1 MLGVA
6 DLHTH
11 EAVAAAESAI
21 SSRQRVISLPG
32 DGSEVDS
39 DEESSYDDDVGKI
52 DRNVDGF
59 DCGNDGKKSSSS
71 LDQKPVSVKD
81 DIPEK
86 QNGNCRQSNKQS
98 KRETTNSSI
107 QSKKRKNKPSL
118 MHFNPCYSS
127 APGSSS
133 E

>member
-1 MLGVA
+1 MDLMLGVA
-6 DLHTH
+6 DLHTP

-86 QNGNCRQSNKQS
+86 TEWKL
-98 KRETTNSSI
+98 SSV
-107 QSKKRKNKPSL
+107 Q
-118 MHFNPCYSS
+118 
-127 APGSSS
+127 
-133 E
+133 

>member
-6 DLHTH
+6 DLHTP

-21 SSRQRVISLPG
+21 SSCQPVISLPG
-32 DGSEVDS
+32 DGSEIDS
-39 DEESSYDDDVGKI
+39 EEESSDDDDDDGKT
-52 DRNVDGF
+52 DRNLDGF

-86 QNGNCRQSNKQS
+86 QNGNR
-98 KRETTNSSI
+98 R
-107 QSKKRKNKPSL
+107 SKKRPAIVELS
-118 MHFNPCYSS
+118 
-127 APGSSS
+127 
-133 E
+133 